1 MHQGSYIFT
10 QVCASLPRWKFD
22 KIVKKYDGNKYV
34 KGFTCWNHLVVLIF
48 GQLLDRDSL
57 RDLISALDAH
67 RSKWKFLGFGS
78 KVSRSNLSDANSKRN
93 VKIFEEFATFV
104 IGEAKKAR
112 EGYCVISDTFRD
124 REVYAFDSS
133 TISLCLSIFEW
144 CRYRYEKS
152 AVKLHTLFDVQKEI
166 PVFNIVTEALPH
178 DSTAMKEIPY
188 ESGAFYIFD
197 RAYMNTAE
205 LYSIHQKKAFFVVRE
220 KTNMLYDV
228 VEDKLYCNQATGI
241 LHDQIIRLTG
251 VKTQEQYSEN
261 LRRIVF
267 YDGEHD
273 RVFVFYTNNTDIT
286 PEEVALLYKNR
297 WKVELFFKWLKQHL
311 RIKEFYGT
319 SENAVKIQ
327 IYAAII
333 TYCMVAIVQQQYQV
347 KWTTYD
353 VLRRIAITWNETVPL
368 RQIFKNAPEEETPK
382 DEGQLYF
389 EFYSGH

>member
-1 MHQGSYIFT
+1 MHQGTFIFK
-10 QVCASLPRWKFD
+10 QVCDSLPYWKFD
-22 KIVKKYDGNKYV
+22 ELVKKYQGNRYV
-34 KGFTCWNHLVVLIF
+34 KDFTCWNYLMVLIF
-48 GQLLDRDSL
+48 GQLLDRESC
-57 RDLISALDAH
+57 RDLICALEVH
-67 RSKWKFLGFGS
+67 RSKWHHLGMG
-78 KVSRSNLSDANSKRN
+78 KKISRSNLSYASQHRDYR
-93 VKIFEEFATFV
+93 IFKEFAEYV
-104 IGEAKKAR
+104 IAQAQKAR
-112 EGYCVISDTFRD
+112 NGYNSISETFKD
-124 REVYAFDSS
+124 KAVYAFDSS

-144 CRYRYEKS
+144 CRYRYERS

-188 ESGAFYIFD
+188 ESEAFYIFD
-197 RAYMNTAE
+197 RAYMNTTE
-205 LYSIHQKKAFFVVRE
+205 LYSIHLKKAFFVVRE

-251 VKTQEQYSEN
+251 SKTQEQYPEN

-297 WKVELFFKWLKQHL
+297 WKVELFFKWMKQHL

-327 IYAAII
+327 IFSAII
-333 TYCMVAIVQQQYQV
+333 TYCLVAIVQQNYHIEV
-347 KWTTYD
+347 STYT
-353 VLRRIAITWNETVPL
+353 VLRKISAGWFETCSIPDLFV
-368 RQIFKNAPEEETPK
+368 NVPEETNLE
-382 DEGQLYF
+382 DEGLLYLKF
-389 EFYSGH
+389 

>member
-1 MHQGSYIFT
+1 MHQGTFIFK
-10 QVCASLPRWKFD
+10 QVCDSLPYWKFD
-22 KIVKKYDGNKYV
+22 ELVKKYQGNRYV
-34 KGFTCWNHLVVLIF
+34 KDFTCWNYLMVLIF
-48 GQLLDRDSL
+48 GQLLDRESC
-57 RDLISALDAH
+57 RDLICALEVH
-67 RSKWKFLGFGS
+67 RSKWHHLGMGR
-78 KVSRSNLSDANSKRN
+78 KISRSNLSYASQHRDYR
-93 VKIFEEFATFV
+93 IFKEFAEYVITQAQKAKGGYSSISETF
-104 IGEAKKAR
+104 KDKA
-112 EGYCVISDTFRD
+112 
-124 REVYAFDSS
+124 VYAFDSS

-166 PVFNIVTEALPH
+166 PVFNIVTETLPH
-178 DSTAMKEIPY
+178 DSTVMKEIPY
-188 ESGAFYIFD
+188 ESDAFYIFD
-197 RAYMNTAE
+197 RAYMNTME
-205 LYSIHQKKAFFVVRE
+205 LYSIHLTKAFFVVRE

-228 VEDKLYCNQATGI
+228 VEDKQYCNQATGI

-251 VKTQEQYSEN
+251 SKTQEQYPEN

-327 IYAAII
+327 IYSAII
-333 TYCMVAIVQQQYQV
+333 TYCLVAIVQQNYHIEV
-347 KWTTYD
+347 STYT
-353 VLRRIAITWNETVPL
+353 VLRKISAGWFETCSIPDLFADV
-368 RQIFKNAPEEETPK
+368 PEETDPK
-382 DEGQLYF
+382 DEGQLYLKF
-389 EFYSGH
+389 